1 MKPSRSNTNKSRI
14 RPRVKSKG
22 LRLNWTSL
30 EDIKEVRLSDVL
42 GDGAVVEIKSTN
54 KPLLVP

>member
-30 EDIKEVRLSDVL
+30 EDIEEVRLSDVL